1 MVDVFFLNIH
11 FSFAI
16 PIGINKGE
24 RCAKCVVA
32 SWIRY
37 SPRHATDQEKS
48 TCRFIRLMYR
58 GSNRENNHGDSSN
71 IAVSSLPSRASR
83 AISLFHFVN
92 LQWRDPFSKSNIF
105 SRDDSNVQ
113 FPRVSWTISYSTIC
127 FYWLVINIF
136 VRKLVS
142 YI

>member
-1 MVDVFFLNIH
+1 MVHFFLYIH
-11 FSFAI
+11 FWFCNSNR
-16 PIGINKGE
+16 INKGVPNVPLQAE
-24 RCAKCVVA
+24 LGIHRDT
-32 SWIRY
+32 R
-37 SPRHATDQEKS
+37 PREIYMPF
-48 TCRFIRLMYR
+48 FIRLAYR
-58 GSNRENNHGDSSN
+58 GSNRENNRGDSSN

-92 LQWRDPFSKSNIF
+92 LQWREPFSKSNIS

-113 FPRVSWTISYSTIC
+113 SSCFDILLYSALC